1 MIADKQRAAAPG
13 WTATSKAVRP
23 KVSENAPGRNAVFM
37 CGNGKVTEFSPTSQ
51 LSLFDSEGN
60 AAAAAAAAAN
70 EMAFFFDAVREHLE
84 GLKPGDRLSVLSCLY
99 WAKAGQ
105 DRETLSGLLRKP
117 LRPIFDTI
125 AKEVLP

>member
-1 MIADKQRAAAPG
+1 MRTGYYIRAAAPG

-23 KVSENAPGRNAVFM
+23 KVSENAPGQNAVFM
-37 CGNGKVTEFSPTSQ
+37 CGTGKDTEEPSYLQKT
-51 LSLFDSEGN
+51 LFDEMGN
-60 AAAAAAAAAN
+60 PAADAD
-70 EMAFFFDAVREHLE
+70 EMSIFFDAVCEHLE

-117 LRPIFDTI
+117 LRAVFHSIT
-125 AKEVLP
+125 KEVLP